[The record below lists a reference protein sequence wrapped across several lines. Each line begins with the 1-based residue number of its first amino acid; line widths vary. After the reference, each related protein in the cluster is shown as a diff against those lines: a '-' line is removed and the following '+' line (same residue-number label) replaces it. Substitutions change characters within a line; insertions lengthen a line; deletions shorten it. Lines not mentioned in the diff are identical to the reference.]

1 MTLYKLTVYEMRS
14 TKYTLR
20 NTLYAKKWHSTSDI
34 CCLRQTNFVAY
45 NKRSM
50 SNQWHP
56 TWDLSC
62 CIRQIMTIT
71 LRRFSTFYKMWPT
84 KCDLREKF
92 NCSLQNTPYVHSTKN
107 ALRRI
112 YFPSTTNA
120 NVLYVVCRHSTTK
133 RSTKCTLRSY
143 GLQTKNPL
151 LMRHGELCKYIITNI
166 SNSVPSS

>member
-1 MTLYKLTVYEMRS
+1 MTLYEITLYKMRS

-20 NTLYAKKWHSTSDI
+20 NALYAKKWHSTSNI
-34 CCLRQTNFVAY
+34 CCLHQIIFFAY
-45 NKRSM
+45 NKRST

-92 NCSLQNTPYVHSTKN
+92 NCSLQNTSYVHPTKN

-112 YFPSTTNA
+112 FSPSTTNA
-120 NVLYVVCRHSTTK
+120 NDLYVVCRHSTTK

-151 LMRHGELCKYIITNI
+151 LMRIAHTKTARLWST
-166 SNSVPSS
+166 S